1 MFDRILGKNMKAELL
16 SFEKKVVGE
25 VILDDFIFGLEGRV
39 DIIKRVIDWQ
49 RAKARSGTHSVKTV
63 GEVSGTTRKP
73 FKQKGTGNA
82 RQGNARGVQRRG
94 GGIAHGPQVRSHD
107 IKLQKKVRKLGLRH
121 ALSSK
126 KLQGSLYFID
136 SLIMHKPQ
144 TSALNKYLS
153 NFGAGKFCVI
163 DGNIVDHNLRLSAAS
178 LANTTVI
185 PEIGANVYDIINS
198 DYVLISKDALMCLE
212 GRLK

>member
-1 MFDRILGKNMKAELL
+1 MKAELVSL
-16 SFEKKVVGE
+16 EKKVVGE
-25 VILDDFIFGLEGRV
+25 IALNDSIFGLEPRV

-63 GEVSGTTRKP
+63 GEVSGTTKKP

-121 ALSSK
+121 ALSVK
-126 KLQGSLYFID
+126 KSEGALHVVDSVSMKQAKTSDLIKSL
-136 SLIMHKPQ
+136 
-144 TSALNKYLS
+144 A
-153 NFGAGKFCVI
+153 NFGSGRFFVI
-163 DGNIVDHNLRLSAAS
+163 DGDVIDNNLKLSAAS
-178 LANTTVI
+178 AVNTNVV
-185 PEIGANVYDIINS
+185 PAIGANVYDIISS
-198 DYVLISKDALMCLE
+198 DHVLISKNALALLE
-212 GRLK
+212 ERLK

>member
-1 MFDRILGKNMKAELL
+1 MKAELVSL
-16 SFEKKVVGE
+16 EKKVVGE
-25 VILDDFIFGLEGRV
+25 IALSDSIFGLEARV

-49 RAKARSGTHSVKTV
+49 RARARSGTHSVKTV

-121 ALSSK
+121 ALSIK
-126 KLQGSLYFID
+126 KAEGTLHVVD
-136 SLIMHKPQ
+136 SVSMKQPR
-144 TSALNKYLS
+144 TSDLVKSLS
-153 NFGAGKFCVI
+153 NFGSGKFFVI
-163 DGNIVDHNLRLSAAS
+163 DGDVVDNNLKLSALSAIN
-178 LANTTVI
+178 ANVV
-185 PEIGANVYDIINS
+185 PAIGANVYDIVSS
-198 DYVLISKDALMCLE
+198 DHVLISKNALTLLE
-212 GRLK
+212 ERLK